1 MGKRA
6 MGALEFEPSTHI
18 MEVDTSSRLHID
30 ELTKLADSI
39 FKDRANFQEKLLRE
53 DKSVL
58 DILKIGT
65 SAGGAKPKAIIAYND
80 LTNEVRSGQVTAPDG
95 FTYWLL
101 KFDGTSYSE
110 HDKVTNNP
118 KGIGNIEYAYF
129 RMAKD
134 CGIDMME
141 SRLLKEGGS
150 HHYSPSGTW
159 TNKHQMSINGKQDGF
174 TFYDL
179 ETVGRRMDI
188 NNPNEIIEKITEVVS
203 NWNIYARECGVK
215 KTHIQQIAANLLLLK
230 K

>member
-1 MGKRA
+1 

-150 HHYSPSGTW
+150 HHFMTKRFDR
-159 TNKHQMSINGKQDGF
+159 TDDGEKLHVQ
-174 TFYDL
+174 TLAGLAHYDRDVRHSL
-179 ETVGRRMDI
+179 FSFGYLD
-188 NNPNEIIEKITEVVS
+188 
-203 NWNIYARECGVK
+203 
-215 KTHIQQIAANLLLLK
+215 QQTSDVY
-230 K
+230 